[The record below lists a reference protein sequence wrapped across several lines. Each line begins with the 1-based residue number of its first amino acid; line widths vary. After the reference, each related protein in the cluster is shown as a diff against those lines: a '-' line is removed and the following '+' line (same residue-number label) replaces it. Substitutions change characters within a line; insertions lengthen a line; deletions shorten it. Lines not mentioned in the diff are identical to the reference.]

1 MKQIGIIV
9 AMEEELEE
17 VKKEMK
23 EINKKTIYELE
34 FFVGKIQEK
43 MCILVKCG
51 VGKVNAAR
59 VTQILISSFSVNFV
73 INIGAAGA
81 LNDNL
86 KIGDIVIGKYL
97 VQHDFDI
104 TAFGH
109 NKGYI
114 SNVGDKIYSDSNLLE
129 YVQKII
135 NNKKDKSFEIKF
147 GIIASGDI
155 FCTDVS
161 MKQKI
166 VKKFEA
172 DCVEMEGAAIAQ
184 VCYLDNIP
192 FIVIRSISDTP
203 NGNNAITF
211 DEFVSLASRRCSDLL
226 KELLKEL

>member
-1 MKQIGIIV
+1 MKQIGILV

-23 EINKKTIYELE
+23 EIEKKTIYELE

>member
-23 EINKKTIYELE
+23 EIEKKTIYELE

>member
-1 MKQIGIIV
+1 MKQIGILV

>member
-1 MKQIGIIV
+1 MKQIGILV
-9 AMEEELEE
+9 AMEEELEA

-23 EINKKTIYELE
+23 EIKKKTIYELE

-86 KIGDIVIGKYL
+86 KIGDIIIGKYL

>member
-23 EINKKTIYELE
+23 EIEKKTIYELE

-203 NGNNAITF
+203 NVNNAIKF

>member
-1 MKQIGIIV
+1 MKQIGILV

-23 EINKKTIYELE
+23 EIKKKTIYELE

-51 VGKVNAAR
+51 IGKVNSAR

-81 LNDNL
+81 LNGNL

-172 DCVEMEGAAIAQ
+172 DCVEMEGASIAQ